1 MKSKG
6 KYKNTLRQTI
16 MKTQPSKIYGY
27 SKSSSKREVHRE
39 TGLPQKKKKKRRQTR
54 KREISNNLSHHL
66 KELEK
71 EEQTKPKVSRRK

>member
-39 TGLPQKKKKKRRQTR
+39 TGLPKKKKKKKEDRQ
-54 KREISNNLSHHL
+54 EN
-66 KELEK
+66 EK
-71 EEQTKPKVSRRK
+71 FQTT

>member
-39 TGLPQKKKKKRRQTR
+39 TGLPQKKKKKKKTDKKTRNFKQPKPPPKRIR
-54 KREISNNLSHHL
+54 KRRAN
-66 KELEK
+66 K
-71 EEQTKPKVSRRK
+71 T

>member
-39 TGLPQKKKKKRRQTR
+39 TGLPQKKKKKKEDRQ
-54 KREISNNLSHHL
+54 EN
-66 KELEK
+66 EK
-71 EEQTKPKVSRRK
+71 FQTT